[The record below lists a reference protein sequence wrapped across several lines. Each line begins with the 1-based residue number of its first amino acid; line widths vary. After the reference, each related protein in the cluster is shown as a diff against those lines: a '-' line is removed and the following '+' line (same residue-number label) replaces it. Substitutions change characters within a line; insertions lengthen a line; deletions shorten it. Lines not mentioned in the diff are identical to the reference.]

1 MDRDTWRTIKNNEG
15 FFTSKGVPRARKR
28 TAKSPAKKRQRQ
40 DTNNADKDELS
51 FKEKKLKE
59 STTFEPTILPP
70 TSPNPSIFPLGLTS
84 IPKLNTLENLS
95 KDS

>member
-1 MDRDTWRTIKNNEG
+1 MDRDTWRTIKTNEG

-28 TAKSPAKKRQRQ
+28 IAKSPAKKRQRQ

-59 STTFEPTILPP
+59 STTL
-70 TSPNPSIFPLGLTS
+70 SQRSYPLLLQTRLFS
-84 IPKLNTLENLS
+84 HW
-95 KDS
+95 D